1 MSLFDYIPSDDGF
14 QATVVIRG
22 VGFSEENTTLQ
33 VQVKN
38 TTCYIVMSN
47 QTKVVCVME
56 RLPLGVHQLTLLVR
70 PYGFALN
77 ASTGEGIFLRVEP
90 RLVAIEPPRAS
101 EIGRSE
107 CQMSSEGMSA
117 FCVLLFT
124 TCFFSITFPLPRS
137 LSDRRKRNTAGDT
150 VCTTKYW
157 GKFLAKMT
165 SFLGCL

>member
-1 MSLFDYIPSDDGF
+1 MFVKMIEAFTCCSKINPVHWYSKINELFDYIPSDDGS

-33 VQVKN
+33 VRVKN
-38 TTCYIVMSN
+38 MTCYVVMSN
-47 QTKVVCVME
+47 QTKVVCKME

-107 CQMSSEGMSA
+107 CQMSSKGMSA

-124 TCFFSITFPLPRS
+124 TCFFLLHFHYQGLHLIEE
-137 LSDRRKRNTAGDT
+137 NII
-150 VCTTKYW
+150 
-157 GKFLAKMT
+157 
-165 SFLGCL
+165 

>member
-38 TTCYIVMSN
+38 TTCYIIMSN

-90 RLVAIEPPRAS
+90 RLVAIDPPRAS

-124 TCFFSITFPLPRS
+124 TCFF
-137 LSDRRKRNTAGDT
+137 LSH
-150 VCTTKYW
+150 
-157 GKFLAKMT
+157 FLYQGLCLIEENVIQLGIQCVPQSTGAN
-165 SFLGCL
+165 FLQK